1 MSKLGFSFVV
11 AVGLMACAAW
21 AADAPFVGEW
31 KLNASKS
38 TLADQMKVANIGGN
52 KYGFDFGAGIETVAA
67 DGTDQPGIG
76 GTTLAV
82 TVAGPD
88 ALKVVR
94 KKDGRV
100 LLTANWKL
108 SNDGSALS
116 DDFTSL
122 APDGTASNLKYVYKR
137 TAPASGFAGTWESAS
152 VAVNFALAIR
162 IQPYDKDGLALI
174 SPYSDK
180 PRNLVFDGKD
190 YPNLS
195 SNASPGSAFSARRVS
210 DHIVEF
216 TDKLNG
222 KVMDTQQLML
232 SPDGKTLTLTVHKTG
247 MRLPNVLVFE
257 R

>member
-11 AVGLMACAAW
+11 AVGLMTCAAW

-38 TLADQMKVANIGGN
+38 TLADQMKVESVGGS
-52 KYGFDFGAGIETVAA
+52 KFGFDFGAGVETVVA

-76 GTTLAV
+76 GTTVAV
-82 TVAGPD
+82 TIEGPD

-100 LLTANWKL
+100 VITANWKL
-108 SNDGSALS
+108 SADGSALS
-116 DDFTSL
+116 DDFTSH
-122 APDGTASNLKYVYKR
+122 APDGTAANLKYVYKR
-137 TAPASGFAGTWESAS
+137 TTAASGFSGTWESAS
-152 VAVNFALAIR
+152 VAVNFALVIR
-162 IQPYDKDGLALI
+162 IQPYDGGGLALI

-190 YPNLS
+190 YPNMS
-195 SNASPGSAFSARRVS
+195 SNASPGSAYSARRVS

-222 KVMDTQQLML
+222 KIMDTQQLML
-232 SPDGKTLTLTVHKTG
+232 SADGKTLTLTVHKAG
-247 MRLPNVLVFE
+247 MRLPNVLVFD